1 MIVQYFSDLH
11 LETYHRL
18 KLNSI
23 LKKIKIVGEVLIL
36 CGDIGNPFSYNY
48 RTFLE
53 YISDKYKKIFIIA
66 GNHEFYRNGRSISY
80 KIEKIKKIVEAKPN
94 ISFLNNS
101 CEFYN
106 NYLFVGTVLWSKIV
120 DKDLAE
126 IYKINDLDLI
136 QNMTIDKYNEIHNE
150 SVKFLTETLVDNK
163 NINVIIL
170 THHVP
175 LLELINEKYE
185 KEYEQ
190 WFGTDLKN
198 LLDIN
203 INKNI
208 KYWFYGHTHTT
219 NNENLYDI
227 RFFCNPIGYY
237 LENKNSDFAKIVEF

>member
-66 GNHEFYRNGRSISY
+66 GNHEFYRNGRSISDT
-80 KIEKIKKIVEAKPN
+80 IEKIKQIVEAKPN

-106 NYLFVGTVLWSKIV
+106 NYLFVVYLY
-120 DKDLAE
+120 L
-126 IYKINDLDLI
+126 L
-136 QNMTIDKYNEIHNE
+136 
-150 SVKFLTETLVDNK
+150 FLL
-163 NINVIIL
+163 
-170 THHVP
+170 
-175 LLELINEKYE
+175 
-185 KEYEQ
+185 
-190 WFGTDLKN
+190 
-198 LLDIN
+198 
-203 INKNI
+203 
-208 KYWFYGHTHTT
+208 
-219 NNENLYDI
+219 
-227 RFFCNPIGYY
+227 
-237 LENKNSDFAKIVEF
+237 